1 MTEKQHKG
9 ITKEAVEFAR
19 KHPTLALSGPKL
31 MTGFILLNR
40 ELDRAQ
46 PPEQMLLEVRRI
58 VSEILDA
65 FRDEE

>member
-1 MTEKQHKG
+1 
-9 ITKEAVEFAR
+9 
-19 KHPTLALSGPKL
+19 